1 MKRVWSLLA
10 VAAMLISMLACIVLP
25 TAMAA
30 ETAPVK
36 SYAEQLVNLYT
47 KSKDREAVVDQATGG
62 NGALK
67 ANDKFYSTDAV
78 AVQGGDVLMFGPA
91 RTTQGYQ
98 LVAFKN
104 GVVDKSLELNTGN
117 IANYTAFTLEDDTSG
132 NMVFCKYTVPEGV
145 TSVKV
150 TCEVVT
156 SNSFLLTKNQE
167 FTLQNW
173 KDYVAAKN
181 PHTTLHNLYN
191 NAAPVAGRW
200 SGTGK
205 KESNE
210 FYASTVQVA
219 KNDVIYYGP
228 ADPAQGYQLAFYTA
242 KEMTSGAEVKSA
254 NNDTYDAN
262 NGTLK
267 IVDTFD
273 NGQVLYAYR
282 AKVAGYVGIVA
293 PMKYNSNF
301 MVTKNQPLTTQNF
314 YNYWDNKP
322 GANLYQK
329 TVDLQS
335 GHYNADGSW
344 TKKDMHNSTH
354 SIAVKPGDVLE
365 FGPCWDKTN
374 SYQLV
379 GFGINREQV
388 TGTVKQTH
396 ASITKLANSSN
407 DGTNPGMILRYT
419 VPENVY
425 YVNFVNHTVFNN
437 VYSVRKVATPLKD
450 SDNLYNRDAYG
461 LGLWKAGAAAPTWQ
475 DRPEYYATEKY
486 NVKAGDTVYFG
497 PADYS
502 QGYQLVFTNTAGD
515 LSKTVANG
523 TAGMFTNPE
532 GTLNVYDYFDNKAFV
547 VYAYTATQDGTIAL
561 PVRTQVHEKFLLT
574 KNVPFGKQQF
584 HNYWDAKD
592 GANCYNNLLEYQRTV
607 VNGNGTISTGKDHH
621 SSHLI
626 KVTPGETISYGP
638 VQVSQGFDLSCF
650 DYLGNPFLKA
660 LAPKGTRGEAIL
672 KSDLTYLPATGY
684 GEPSDYA
691 IYSYTVP
698 NDVYYISVINRYWAG
713 EYFAVK
719 HGTMTAAEYYDLV
732 ELQPKSPLAGSE
744 ILFVGDSICA
754 AHADARYVKE
764 TLGRGGWAGRIAWN
778 YLAKVTNKG
787 VGGQLLKN
795 GGVAGQ
801 FESVKDVDYDYVV
814 IQGGVNDA
822 NNSVPEG
829 TISNSYNA
837 ADFDK
842 TTFAGALEYT
852 FCKAVE
858 YYGDTAAIGYIINY
872 QTPYKKHNGYGEYI
886 DTAKKICDK
895 WGIKYL
901 DLYNDEAL
909 SETLDV
915 NTNGGLYMQD
925 NLHLT
930 ERGYNVVAPII
941 GEWMETLSTYQRVA
955 DVDCDGVVTVADAT
969 LLLQYLVGAEIAL
982 PTSIDLNF
990 DGRYSVYDAVLMLR
1004 MLAA

>member
-1 MKRVWSLLA
+1 MKKTLSLLCA
-10 VAAMLISMLACIVLP
+10 VAMLVSMLACILLP
-25 TAMAA
+25 AA
-30 ETAPVK
+30 ANETAPAK

-47 KSKDREAVVDQATGG
+47 KSKDREGVIVQTDGGTGG
-62 NGALK
+62 FS

-78 AVQGGDVLMFGPA
+78 AVKAGDVLMFGPA

-98 LVAFKN
+98 LVALKD
-104 GVVDKSLELNTGN
+104 GIVDQTLELNSKN

-181 PHTTLHNLYN
+181 PYTTLHNLYN
-191 NAAPVAGRW
+191 NASPVTGRW
-200 SGTGK
+200 HAGGK
-205 KESNE
+205 AESNE

-219 KNDVIYYGP
+219 KNDVLYYGP

-242 KEMTSGAEVKSA
+242 KEMTSGAEVKSST
-254 NNDTYDAN
+254 NDGYNDN

-273 NGQVLYAYR
+273 NGQVLYAFR
-282 AKVAGYVGIVA
+282 AKAAGYVGVVA
-293 PMKYNSNF
+293 PIKYNSNF

-344 TKKDMHNSTH
+344 STQKNHNSTH

-379 GFGINREQV
+379 GFGINREPV
-388 TGTVKQTH
+388 TGTVNQDH
-396 ASITKLANSSN
+396 ASITKLANSGN
-407 DGTNPGMILRYT
+407 DGANPGMILRYT
-419 VPENVY
+419 VPEGVY
-425 YVNFVNHTVFNN
+425 YVNFVNRTVFNN
-437 VYSVRKVATPLKD
+437 VYSVRKVNHTPLTD
-450 SDNLYNRDAYG
+450 SDNLYDRDSYG
-461 LGLWKAGAAAPTWQ
+461 LGLWKANAATAAWQ
-475 DRPEYYATEKY
+475 DRPEYYASEKY
-486 NVKAGDTVYFG
+486 TVKAGDTVYFG

-502 QGYQLVFTNTAGD
+502 QGYQLVFNNTAGD
-515 LSKTVANG
+515 LSKTVANS
-523 TAGMFTNPE
+523 TAGNFTNPE

-547 VYAYTATQDGTIAL
+547 IYAYTATQDGTIAL
-561 PVRTQVHEKFLLT
+561 PVRTQVHDKFLLT

-592 GANCYNNLLEYQRTV
+592 GANCYDYLLDYQRTV
-607 VNGNGTISTGKDHH
+607 MNANGTVAVGKDHH

-638 VQVSQGFDLSCF
+638 VQVTQGYDLVCF
-650 DYLGNPFLKA
+650 DYLGNA
-660 LAPKGTRGEAIL
+660 LSLNPKGTRGEAIL
-672 KSDLTYLPATGY
+672 KSDLTHLPATGS

-698 NDVYYISVINRYWAG
+698 ADVYYVSVVNRYWVG
-713 EYFAVK
+713 QYFTVQ

-732 ELQPKSPLAGSE
+732 DLHPDSELAGKN

-754 AHADARYVKE
+754 AEDDSRYVKE

-778 YLAKVTNKG
+778 YLANVTNKA
-787 VGGQLLKN
+787 VSGQQLAN

-801 FESVKDVDYDYVV
+801 FESVKDTDFDYVV

-822 NNSVPEG
+822 NKGVAEG
-829 TISNSYNA
+829 TMSTSYNI
-837 ADFDK
+837 ADFDV

-852 FCKAVE
+852 FSKAIE

-872 QTPYKKHNGYGEYI
+872 RTPYKNHNRYGEFI
-886 DTAKKICDK
+886 DTAKAICNK
-895 WGIKYL
+895 WGIEYI
-901 DLYNDEAL
+901 DFYNDEEL
-909 SETLDV
+909 TEKLDL
-915 NTNGGLYMQD
+915 NTNGGIYAQD
-925 NLHLT
+925 NLHLN
-930 ERGYNVVAPII
+930 ENGYDIVTPLIA
-941 GEWMETLSTYQRVA
+941 EWMETLSAYKIVG
-955 DVDCDGVVTVADAT
+955 DIDGDGAANTADAT
-969 LLLQYLVGAEIAL
+969 LLMQALVGADVAL

-990 DGRYSVYDAVLMLR
+990 DNRISIYDAVLLLR